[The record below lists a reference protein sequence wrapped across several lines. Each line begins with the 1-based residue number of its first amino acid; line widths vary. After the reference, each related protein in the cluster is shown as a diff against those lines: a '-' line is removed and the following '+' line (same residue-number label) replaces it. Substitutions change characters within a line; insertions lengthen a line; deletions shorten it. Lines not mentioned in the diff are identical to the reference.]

1 MACTQPMWDH
11 EAVETSERGESGL
24 SRAMRILD
32 AFNTDQSVLT
42 PAEIARRTGL
52 PIATTYRIVNEMVSL
67 GILERTAGGVRT
79 GDRLWELAS
88 RGSRILSLRNTAL
101 PFMEDLQNAIR
112 QHTQLAVLDG
122 TDILYLE
129 RLSAPEDAVVNITH
143 VAGRLPAVVCAPGL
157 VLTAFS
163 PPEVQQA
170 VLSTEPPPFTRMT
183 PRGTSQFPALLADI
197 RRQGFARLDGWVNEG
212 VSGVS
217 APIRDSEGAVI
228 AALAVLLPND
238 GKTPRMALP
247 AIQIAASGISRALGF
262 SHTKLKSS

>member
-1 MACTQPMWDH
+1 MAGSPAVCNH
-11 EAVETSERGESGL
+11 EAVRTSEPGESGL
-24 SRAMRILD
+24 NRVMRILEV
-32 AFNTDQSVLT
+32 FNTNQSVFT

-52 PIATTYRIVNEMVSL
+52 PIATTYRIVNEMVLL
-67 GILERTAGGVRT
+67 GILEKAPQGVRT
-79 GDRLWELAS
+79 GVRLWELAS

-101 PFMEDLQNAIR
+101 PFMEDIQNALR

-163 PPEVQQA
+163 SPDVQDA
-170 VLSTEPPPFTRMT
+170 VLATTPPQFTRLT
-183 PRGTSQFPALLADI
+183 PTDTSRFPALLADI
-197 RRQGFARLDGWVNEG
+197 RRQGFARVDGWVNEG
-212 VSGVS
+212 VTGVS
-217 APIRDSEGAVI
+217 APIRDAEGSVI

-247 AIQIAASGISRALGF
+247 AIQIAAAGISRALGF
-262 SHTKLKSS
+262 TPGTVKST